1 MLKNAASKLLL
12 HNRSSSASV
21 AKRCFSTSAFRSSA
35 SEETNE
41 PKFLEQVELYFDKAA
56 NSTLHEPGLL
66 QFIKEVDS
74 VYEFIIPHERIDKNG
89 KKVVETIRAYRAQH
103 SHHRLP
109 TKGGIRY
116 DKMVNR
122 NEVMALASLMT
133 FKCACVDVPFGGAKG
148 GICIDPSAHTVEEIE
163 RVTRRFAAELIQ
175 RGVIGPAI
183 DVPAPD
189 YGTGPREMSWIAHTY
204 QTFHPNDINAFGVVT
219 GKPVSQNGIRG
230 RAEATGLGVFYSV
243 REACSDADLMKSV
256 GLKTGIEGKR
266 VVVQGLGNVGYHA
279 AKFFEEN
286 GAIIV
291 GIGERDG
298 AVYDPNGLD
307 VTDVKTYVQAKKT
320 ILGYPRCKTVIENA
334 TQILECDCDILI
346 PAALEGQISLKNAHK
361 IQAKIIAE
369 GANGPT
375 TPGASEILEKQ
386 GVIIIPDLFC
396 NAGGVTVSYFEWLKN
411 LGHVQFGRLT
421 KKAEEKGKKDMVR
434 HLQLLTGRELKESE
448 YQALTH
454 GSSERDFVYS
464 GLEGTVHEAWQTI
477 IKISREKNVNLRT
490 AAYVSAIDKI
500 TLSYN
505 ELGIW
510 P

>member
-1 MLKNAASKLLL
+1 MLKNTSRLIRNIKPKTSQRFFTTNVSNL
-12 HNRSSSASV
+12 SAEN
-21 AKRCFSTSAFRSSA
+21 SA
-35 SEETNE
+35 E

-74 VYEFIIPHERIDKNG
+74 LYEFIIPHERIDKSG
-89 KKVVETIRAYRAQH
+89 RKVVETIRAYRAQH

-148 GICIDPSAHTVEEIE
+148 GICIDPAAYSVEEME
-163 RVTRRFAAELIQ
+163 RITRRFAAELIQ

-204 QTFHPNDINAFGVVT
+204 QTFHPTDINALGVVT
-219 GKPVSQNGIRG
+219 GKPISQNGIRG
-230 RAEATGLGVFYSV
+230 RAEATGLGVFYAV
-243 REACSDADLMKSV
+243 REAVNDADLMHSV
-256 GLKTGIEGKR
+256 GLKPGIEGKR
-266 VVVQGLGNVGYHA
+266 VIVQGLGNVGYHA
-279 AKFFEEN
+279 AKFFEEH
-286 GAIIV
+286 GAKII
-291 GIGERDG
+291 GIAERDG

-320 ILGYPRCKTVIENA
+320 ILGYPRCKSVLENP
-334 TQILECDCDILI
+334 TQVLEADCDILI
-346 PAALEGQISLKNAHK
+346 PAALEGQINLGNAHK
-361 IQAKIIAE
+361 IQAKVIGE

-375 TPGASEILEKQ
+375 TPGASEVLEKQ
-386 GVIIIPDLFC
+386 GVVIIPDLYC

-421 KKAEEKGKKDMVR
+421 KKAEEKGKKELVR
-434 HLQLLTGRELKESE
+434 HLQLLTGRELKEDE
-448 YQALTH
+448 YSALTQ

-464 GLEGTVHEAWQTI
+464 GLEGTMVSSWETI
-477 IKISREKNVNLRT
+477 LKISREKNVNLRT